1 MKPDQIHLL
10 RRSFARLEP
19 HATIAALAFYRR
31 LFELAPQVRP
41 LFKND
46 IESQSA
52 KLMDMIALA
61 VSLTDRPESMAAELR
76 ELGARHLDYGTRD
89 EHYAVVGAALLD
101 MLAETLGDEFT
112 PATKAAWTGFYGHL
126 AGEMRRGAAMAA
138 IDRENAPAGQGV
150 KNSRPAEK

>member
-61 VSLTDRPESMAAELR
+61 VSLTDRPASMEAELR
-76 ELGARHLDYGTRD
+76 ELGARHLEYGTKD

-112 PATKAAWTGFYGHL
+112 PATKAAWAGFYGIL
-126 AGEMRRGAAMAA
+126 ADGMMKGAAMAE
-138 IDRENAPAGQGV
+138 IDRENAPGGEEI
-150 KNSRPAEK
+150 KNSRPA

>member
-61 VSLTDRPESMAAELR
+61 VSLTDRPASMAAELR
-76 ELGARHLDYGTRD
+76 ELGARHLEYGTKD

-112 PATKAAWTGFYGHL
+112 PATKAAWTGFYGII
-126 AGEMRRGAAMAA
+126 ADEMMKGAAMAA
-138 IDRENAPAGQGV
+138 IDRENAPDGEEI